1 LAKLDTMTRKQQIIE
16 SVMNVIASE
25 GIQNLTMKRIAKRL
39 EISDAALYRHFNSKN
54 DILVYLVGQVE
65 LELITQ
71 IKEKAELKKEP
82 LQQLEQVL
90 IQHLQFVEDKPA
102 IPTILFSQ
110 ALHHE
115 DRRLKNKISRLL
127 NDYRHFITKILEE
140 AKAQHQVR
148 QNLDTRIA
156 AEMVIGV
163 IQSAV
168 IFWSLSDYDYSIAES
183 SESLW
188 EQISH
193 CLK

>member
-1 LAKLDTMTRKQQIIE
+1 
-16 SVMNVIASE
+16 MNVIASE

-102 IPTILFSQ
+102 IPTILFFFFFY
-110 ALHHE
+110 HE